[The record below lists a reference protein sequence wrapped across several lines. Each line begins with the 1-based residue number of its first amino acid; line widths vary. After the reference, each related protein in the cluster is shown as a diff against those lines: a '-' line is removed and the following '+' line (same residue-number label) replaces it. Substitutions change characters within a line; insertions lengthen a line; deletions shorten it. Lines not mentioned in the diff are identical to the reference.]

1 MILPALTSP
10 TVAALALAAVAP
22 APQKSAEPI
31 LPPAD
36 EALVIEAGAITCLSL
51 LQRYH
56 SVTGENFTY
65 STEVRER
72 LDRPLLIEQR
82 LEAPVGEVHTAVQE
96 LLVQEGF
103 FLSVIRSEDIH
114 ILKVEAADGER
125 APSTRRPAATV
136 LPIARIDTARQYPAM
151 LFMTVVNVESGD
163 VQRLGRALQILVRG
177 RRPDE
182 VLVVANTSSI
192 VLIGTG
198 ERVAAMA
205 DLLKPESIPDADV
218 LVDGTGSGRPVITE
232 DLVRAA
238 RSGSEQ
244 PLHVIDIGMPRDVET
259 AVSLLAHVTVRD
271 LDDLRDWADRGRDA
285 RRLEAELVRGIVREE
300 VENFELEAAARQ
312 AAPLVASMHTAAE
325 AVRRSEVE
333 RFAGRLD
340 GLDESQR
347 SDVEQLT
354 RAIVAKL
361 LHEPSVRL
369 KSQAGTPQGERNAAA
384 VRDLFDLR

>member
-114 ILKVEAADGER
+114 ILKVEAADEER

-218 LVDGTGSGRPVITE
+218 LVEELPLERI
-232 DLVRAA
+232 
-238 RSGSEQ
+238 SGSEA
-244 PLHVIDIGMPRDVET
+244 VE
-259 AVSLLAHVTVRD
+259 ALE
-271 LDDLRDWADRGRDA
+271 
-285 RRLEAELVRGIVREE
+285 RRLADWKGDGKPRPRI
-300 VENFELEAAARQ
+300 AAH
-312 AAPLVASMHTAAE
+312 P
-325 AVRRSEVE
+325 RRSSILAVGTQNGIEWLREVLKE
-333 RFAGRLD
+333 LD
-340 GLDESQR
+340 R
-347 SDVEQLT
+347 
-354 RAIVAKL
+354 
-361 LHEPSVRL
+361 
-369 KSQAGTPQGERNAAA
+369 
-384 VRDLFDLR
+384 